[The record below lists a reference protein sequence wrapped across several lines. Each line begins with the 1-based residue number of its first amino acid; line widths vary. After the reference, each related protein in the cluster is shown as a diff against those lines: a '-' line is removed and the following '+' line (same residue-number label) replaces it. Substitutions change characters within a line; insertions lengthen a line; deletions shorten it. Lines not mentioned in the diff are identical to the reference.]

1 MDKKEVYAYL
11 SGKGIGYEVTEHK
24 AVFNMEELGSVELPY
39 PEWDAKNLFLRDDKK
54 RNYYIITV
62 KGDKRV
68 DIKEF
73 RRRQGL
79 RPLSFASAEEM
90 LDILG
95 LTPGSV
101 SPLGMLN
108 DKAHRVRLYLDEAF
122 AGEMIGIHPNDNTA
136 TVWLRA
142 DDLMKLVREN
152 GNEAEYT
159 AI

>member
-11 SGKGIGYEVTEHK
+11 SDKGIGYEVTEHK
-24 AVFNMEELGSVELPY
+24 AVFNMEELGSIELPY

-68 DIKEF
+68 DIKKF
-73 RRRQGL
+73 RVLHGL
-79 RPLSFASAEEM
+79 RPLSFASPEELWDM
-90 LDILG
+90 LG

-101 SPLGMLN
+101 SPFGILN
-108 DKAHRVRLYLDEAF
+108 GSGQGVRFYIDAEF
-122 AGEMIGIHPNDNTA
+122 AGGMIGIHPNDNTA
-136 TVWLRA
+136 TVWMHA
-142 DDLMKLVREN
+142 DDLAGIIREN
-152 GNEAEYT
+152 GGTVEYT